1 MITLGRCCEV
11 LRCAWVLALP
21 VGWAFDDE
29 FECRT
34 LQSVDRQLREQ
45 SRGIMASV
53 SSGVLLFVTIVLI
66 RR

>member
-1 MITLGRCCEV
+1 
-11 LRCAWVLALP
+11 LALP

>member
-1 MITLGRCCEV
+1 MIN
-11 LRCAWVLALP
+11 LALP

-34 LQSVDRQLREQ
+34 SQSVDRQLRE
-45 SRGIMASV
+45 RRIGIMPGA